1 MKRLFIFV
9 AFALAAVGTLF
20 ADENVLI
27 DFSNL
32 VPDILLDQE
41 GVEPQNRKTTM
52 DYSITAGSN
61 FTPEQRVLMR
71 TSLAIPN
78 WRVELSPSSKSIS
91 NSSNSYAKVVTSK
104 QFENVMGV
112 RVSFPVASYNSWA
125 LIRPPFDIPAYEF
138 SDVGE
143 DGVITPVQP
152 ESYSASET
160 RFEGGYGVLK
170 NVGAIKSIAVRVYG
184 INALHSISAILINGN
199 GIAKTVFM
207 GYLDFNGWAE
217 LTWDNPQYINEL
229 RVRSLRIYQLYPSF
243 AQYIRF
249 GGFIIQRDG
258 SNEGGDF
265 VVYFKDVKL
274 VYDKAQLDA
283 AENDIDDDAEWG
295 LIKMREA
302 DRQRNELANF
312 GKEQIWRFSEGER
325 KAPELYFSDLERA
338 AAANAAANDAQ

>member
-9 AFALAAVGTLF
+9 AFALAAFGILF

-41 GVEPQNRKTTM
+41 GVESQNRQTTM
-52 DYSITAGSN
+52 DYSTTAASN
-61 FTPEQRVLMR
+61 YTPEQKALMR

-78 WRVELSPSSKSIS
+78 WKVELAPSSKSIT
-91 NSSNSYAKVVTSK
+91 NNNNSYAKVVTSK
-104 QFENVMGV
+104 QFENVLGI
-112 RVSFPVASYNSWA
+112 RIHFPVASYNSWA

-138 SDVGE
+138 SEVGE
-143 DGVITPVQP
+143 DGTVTPVQP
-152 ESYSASET
+152 DSYDTSQA
-160 RFEGGYGVLK
+160 RFENGYGVLK
-170 NVGAIKSIAVRVYG
+170 NVGAIKSVAVRVYG
-184 INALHSISAILINGN
+184 INAPHSISAIFIDGN
-199 GIAKTVFM
+199 GISKTVFM
-207 GYLDFNGWAE
+207 GYLDFDGWAE

-229 RVRSLRIYQLYPSF
+229 RVRSHRIYQLYPSF
-243 AQYIRF
+243 AQYVRF
-249 GGFIIQRDG
+249 GGFVIQRDG

-274 VYDKAQLDA
+274 VYDKARLE
-283 AENDIDDDAEWG
+283 AERDIDDDAEWG
-295 LIKMREA
+295 LIKTREA
-302 DRQRNELANF
+302 DRQRSELANF

-338 AAANAAANDAQ
+338 AAANAAANDEQ